1 MLESRDTGKAVSFAT
16 LARDLPILL
25 QRARAITAAQEMG
38 MACQGENGA
47 LSVDKLDVWFAA
59 ASRREAAAREQ
70 LSDFLAH
77 FPDLTPGQ
85 KQHDSTEATEETD
98 LFQRIRTG
106 LVQLDQRMWDI
117 RCVDQN

>member
-1 MLESRDTGKAVSFAT
+1 MLESGATGKAVSFAT

-85 KQHDSTEATEETD
+85 KQHDSTEATEETGA
-98 LFQRIRTG
+98 QQT
-106 LVQLDQRMWDI
+106 WETDI
-117 RCVDQN
+117 DYQSRKR

>member
-1 MLESRDTGKAVSFAT
+1 
-16 LARDLPILL
+16 
-25 QRARAITAAQEMG
+25 

-47 LSVDKLDVWFAA
+47 LSVNTVDVWFAA

-85 KQHDSTEATEETD
+85 KQHHSTEATEETD

-106 LVQLDQRMWDI
+106 LVQLDKRMWDI